1 MNKYDKAN
9 NIIKTIIKIEKDIE
23 DLNIDES
30 IKDNYITEM
39 YDLKIMIPEMI
50 KTYMI
55 KLEGK
60 QARKLLDK
68 NGTF

>member
-9 NIIKTIIKIEKDIE
+9 NIIKRIIKIEKDIE
-23 DLNIDES
+23 DLNINES

>member
-9 NIIKTIIKIEKDIE
+9 NIIKRIIKIEKDIE